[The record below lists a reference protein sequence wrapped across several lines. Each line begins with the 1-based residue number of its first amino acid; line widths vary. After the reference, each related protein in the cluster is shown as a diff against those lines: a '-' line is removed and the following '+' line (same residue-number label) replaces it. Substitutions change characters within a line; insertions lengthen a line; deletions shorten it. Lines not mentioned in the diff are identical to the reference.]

1 MIDVSRYVER
11 VSGPGKFEGE
21 RAATAYFYDAML
33 SGDGESLC
41 FVGEDFEYMYSAT
54 LFNVTAE
61 EAEAFGLAPNSVYMI
76 YEDDYGFVY
85 GWACTNAEEAA
96 ADFARWLGIEG

>member
-33 SGDGESLC
+33 DGDGESLY
-41 FVGEDFEYMYSAT
+41 FEHADCEYSPT

-85 GWACTNAEEAA
+85 GWSCADMEEAA
-96 ADFARWLGIEG
+96 ADFARWLGIED